1 MKIGKFEIDLKTILI
16 IILLITTTIFGYKWF
31 FQTEDLIKY
40 KVKEYEEENKRLQK
54 DIDSLTINIE
64 KYNKEY
70 TEFIKSKDSLDKL
83 IKESEIEIEKAKS
96 NAEKSLQELN
106 KLREEF
112 LEIQNKI
119 KKLEKSPIKREGDDL
134 INSIKNNL

>member
-106 KLREEF
+106 KVREEF